1 MLNYLFKEKK
11 QFILYIFFLI
21 LDGINVA
28 LLAYFLKYTFDAAN
42 SGSCYRLNMAWLVV
56 GIYLLFYS
64 VVSNCTRHF
73 KANYIT
79 KTMFYLK
86 EDLFFQIVNYS
97 IHKFNQQAY
106 ASYISIYN
114 NDLELVEKKYFESI
128 FLIIRSIVILI
139 CSFVMLIWIQ
149 PFVAAAGI
157 ILSLLPLVIPK
168 IFEEKLGNYTKKYTD
183 SMKEYNSLLSNY
195 FMGFETIKSFGIK
208 KNVIHLHSQTNKSVE
223 DRKKKSYYVK
233 ANADVATNFIAIGT
247 QFAVYLISGYFMI
260 KGVITAGSVIAITQ
274 LMYKVVN
281 PVFDVID
288 QLNNMKSVK
297 SVIKEIN
304 EILNYKEEEKE
315 VKNQLEVKRGIS
327 FEHVFF
333 RYDGSDFCLKDIS
346 LYLEKGKKYVIV
358 GESGSG
364 KSTLVKLLLG
374 YYNNFNG
381 QIWFDDI
388 CLKKVNPE
396 CLCQMFSVMHQNV
409 FLFDDTIFNNLTLY
423 QDYDLTVVQSVIHQ
437 VGLSDCVNL
446 LENNIYTKIQ
456 GNGANLS
463 GGEKQRIALARTL
476 LRGSQWVIMDEAT
489 SNLDNETFHTIEQ
502 QILSLENITCITITH
517 RYQKELLE
525 RYDKI
530 FVLKNGEL
538 YESGTF
544 QELMEQRGL
553 FYNSY
558 TVFDTV

>member
-1 MLNYLFKEKK
+1 
-11 QFILYIFFLI
+11 
-21 LDGINVA
+21 
-28 LLAYFLKYTFDAAN
+28 
-42 SGSCYRLNMAWLVV
+42 MA
-56 GIYLLFYS
+56 G
-64 VVSNCTRHF
+64 C
-73 KANYIT
+73 
-79 KTMFYLK
+79 
-86 EDLFFQIVNYS
+86 
-97 IHKFNQQAY
+97 
-106 ASYISIYN
+106 
-114 NDLELVEKKYFESI
+114 
-128 FLIIRSIVILI
+128 
-139 CSFVMLIWIQ
+139 
-149 PFVAAAGI
+149 
-157 ILSLLPLVIPK
+157 
-168 IFEEKLGNYTKKYTD
+168 
-183 SMKEYNSLLSNY
+183 
-195 FMGFETIKSFGIK
+195 
-208 KNVIHLHSQTNKSVE
+208 
-223 DRKKKSYYVK
+223 
-233 ANADVATNFIAIGT
+233 
-247 QFAVYLISGYFMI
+247 
-260 KGVITAGSVIAITQ
+260 
-274 LMYKVVN
+274 
-281 PVFDVID
+281 
-288 QLNNMKSVK
+288 
-297 SVIKEIN
+297 
-304 EILNYKEEEKE
+304 
-315 VKNQLEVKRGIS
+315 
-327 FEHVFF
+327 
-333 RYDGSDFCLKDIS
+333 CLKDIS

-423 QDYDLTVVQSVIHQ
+423 QDYDLTVVQSVIRQ

-517 RYQKELLE
+517 RFQKELLE

-544 QELMEQRGL
+544 QELMEQREL
-553 FYNSY
+553 FYNLY